1 MSEKKSWMKSFLSFF
16 SSKREEKPQRQT
28 VFGAN
33 TENLIAKVV
42 QEEEVKPKA
51 SLFSTA
57 PTLATG
63 DASKPKAPKPV
74 QAPVSSSTPVSTETE
89 PVFDVSTIIHPS
101 EISIFLRPT
110 GESDIS
116 LQNS

>member
-1 MSEKKSWMKSFLSFF
+1 MKSFLSFF

-51 SLFSTA
+51 SPFSTA

-63 DASKPKAPKPV
+63 DASKPKAPKPL
-74 QAPVSSSTPVSTETE
+74 QAPVSSSTPVST
-89 PVFDVSTIIHPS
+89 DRASLRRKHHHPS
-101 EISIFLRPT
+101 IRNFHFPPAD
-110 GESDIS
+110 GGK
-116 LQNS
+116 